1 MSQPTAALVRE
12 LQTTHDALLRVLAL
26 LTPEEIENA
35 ALESGETPK
44 AVLAQVAAWDR
55 VQTRRLE
62 AALAGA
68 SVLPGAA
75 QPGQP
80 PDEGAPFDASRP
92 LEPLLEEAE
101 AARSALIHC
110 AAAGAPSQSAIS
122 SPAGDQ
128 TLTAEQIIAQC
139 VESTRRHTDIL
150 WRYCGSMRRWQPQT
164 LRAFLVRQDA
174 NLMDSLGG
182 LTEAMLTAP
191 GAIGGWSLRDVL
203 VHILAW
209 REYGYRVAKQWP
221 QVDRAALA
229 PWLEGDDGDAINAGL
244 LAARAALNMIDI
256 ADGLT
261 TYHRRLLTL
270 LDRADAAHLAT
281 HGDPGWGEASELS
294 AFVYG
299 LTLHE
304 IEHAEEIW
312 QWRVGGKVEIGE

>member
-1 MSQPTAALVRE
+1 MSLPTEALVRE
-12 LQTTHDALLRVLAL
+12 LRTTHDSLLRVLAL
-26 LTPEEIENA
+26 LTPEEIESA

-55 VQTRRLE
+55 VQTWLLE
-62 AALAGA
+62 AVLAGA
-68 SVLPGAA
+68 SALPGAA

-80 PDEGAPFDASRP
+80 LDKGTSFDASHP
-92 LEPLLEEAE
+92 LESLLAEAE
-101 AARSALIHC
+101 AARAALIRC
-110 AAAGAPSQSAIS
+110 AAALAP
-122 SPAGDQ
+122 DQ
-128 TLTAEQIIAQC
+128 WATPYFADNRTLTAEQIIAGC
-139 VESTRRHTDIL
+139 VASTRRYTDEM
-150 WRYCGSMRRWQPQT
+150 WRYCGSMRRWRPES

-182 LTEAMLTAP
+182 LTEETLTAP
-191 GAIGGWSLRDVL
+191 GAIDGWSLRDGL

-209 REYGYRVAKQWP
+209 REYGYRVVKQWP
-221 QVDRAALA
+221 QVDRAALTL
-229 PWLEGDDGDAINAGL
+229 WLEGDDVDAINAGL

-270 LDRADAAHLAT
+270 LDQAGAAHLAT
-281 HGDPGWGEASELS
+281 YGDPGWGEASELS

-304 IEHAEEIW
+304 MEHAEEIW
-312 QWRVGGKVEIGE
+312 RWRVGRVEGLGD

>member
-1 MSQPTAALVRE
+1 MSLPTEALVRE
-12 LQTTHDALLRVLAL
+12 LQSTHDSLLRVLAL
-26 LTPEEIENA
+26 LTPEEIESA

-55 VQTRRLE
+55 VQARRLE
-62 AALAGA
+62 AVIAGA
-68 SVLPGAA
+68 SAL
-75 QPGQP
+75 PGQP
-80 PDEGAPFDASRP
+80 PGKGAPFDVSRP
-92 LEPLLEEAE
+92 LESLLEEAE
-101 AARSALIHC
+101 SARAALIRC
-110 AAAGAPSQSAIS
+110 ATKGNRAP
-122 SPAGDQ
+122 
-128 TLTAEQIIAQC
+128 TMEQIIADC
-139 VESTRRHTDIL
+139 LASTRRSTDDL
-150 WRYCGSMRRWQPQT
+150 WRYCGSMRRWRPES

-182 LTEAMLTAP
+182 LTEEMLTAP
-191 GAIGGWSLRDVL
+191 GAIGAWSLRDGL

-209 REYGYRVAKQWP
+209 REYGYRVVKQWP

-244 LAARAALNMIDI
+244 LAERAALNMIDI

-270 LDRADAAHLAT
+270 LDRAGAANLAT
-281 HGDPGWGEASELS
+281 YGDPGWGEASELS

-304 IEHAEEIW
+304 MEHAEEIW
-312 QWRVGGKVEIGE
+312 QWRVGRE